1 MSRICRPIASAN
13 RVSRKSQVA
22 RLRAHLRD
30 FYPVALA
37 AFGEDLAAA
46 DVLELLKR
54 APDPDAAA
62 KLPREQIVAAL
73 QRAGRRK
80 IEERAD
86 RIHSALRADQLRVP
100 AALQRAYAVTV
111 KSLVAVIAVLVAE
124 ITAVENEM
132 VKRLRK
138 HADAE
143 IYLSQPGMGETLSAR
158 ALGEFG
164 DDRTRY
170 ASPKA
175 RKNYAG
181 TSPVT
186 IASGR
191 KTTVNCRYVRN
202 TRLVDSLMR
211 QAMSALSASPG
222 ARACYDR
229 QRARGVPHNAALRHL
244 ANRLVGILHG
254 CLTSRT
260 TYDETTAWAHHL
272 AAA

>member
-1 MSRICRPIASAN
+1 M
-13 RVSRKSQVA
+13 
-22 RLRAHLRD
+22 
-30 FYPVALA
+30 
-37 AFGEDLAAA
+37 
-46 DVLELLKR
+46 
-54 APDPDAAA
+54 
-62 KLPREQIVAAL
+62 
-73 QRAGRRK
+73 
-80 IEERAD
+80 
-86 RIHSALRADQLRVP
+86 
-100 AALQRAYAVTV
+100 ALQRAYAVTV
-111 KSLVAVIAVLVAE
+111 KSSVVVIAAVVAE
-124 ITAVENEM
+124 VTALENEM

-138 HADAE
+138 HADAQ

-211 QAMSALSASPG
+211 QAMSALSTSSG
-222 ARACYDR
+222 ARAYPDR
-229 QRARGVPHNAALRHL
+229 QRARSVPHNAALRHL

-254 CLTSRT
+254 CLD
-260 TYDETTAWAHHL
+260 DEGGRAKR
-272 AAA
+272 